1 MKELPEKGFFDGF
14 YIWFDI
20 DNKKEYYSTP
30 LYQYKTKSS
39 GNFEDRKQAIKLEK
53 SISKCKPSKKD
64 EALKYPAF
72 IIYPYEE
79 NIGHMLLKFL
89 NADFSTFENSYD
101 TFFFAYGYELLNI
114 YGTYECLKGRFDTEL
129 EMLKTLKGIFQNSMH
144 DLEIIQYDFRNC
156 IDFLYNLNENEELK
170 DSKVLSKLIASV
182 IKRRNN
188 MNYYAR
194 DIEVILDSYTNK
206 CYDYQRETLESLI
219 KKLDEKNTYVKM
231 TNIYTSSNLPGILFV
246 ILEQI
251 ARTDNLVI
259 KKCQNCGKY
268 FIPIYRQNEIY
279 CDFENI
285 DGSPTCREKGASETY
300 RKNLESIPA
309 LLEYRRTY
317 QKKIMIASRNKED
330 KQLRKDFDKWK
341 KEAQA
346 KIKLYK
352 QNKLSENELYNWM
365 IENK

>member
-1 MKELPEKGFFDGF
+1 
-14 YIWFDI
+14 
-20 DNKKEYYSTP
+20 
-30 LYQYKTKSS
+30 
-39 GNFEDRKQAIKLEK
+39 
-53 SISKCKPSKKD
+53 
-64 EALKYPAF
+64 
-72 IIYPYEE
+72 
-79 NIGHMLLKFL
+79 
-89 NADFSTFENSYD
+89 
-101 TFFFAYGYELLNI
+101 
-114 YGTYECLKGRFDTEL
+114 
-129 EMLKTLKGIFQNSMH
+129 
-144 DLEIIQYDFRNC
+144 
-156 IDFLYNLNENEELK
+156 
-170 DSKVLSKLIASV
+170 
-182 IKRRNN
+182 

-219 KKLDEKNTYVKM
+219 KKLDQKNTYVKM

-285 DGSPTCREKGASETY
+285 GGSPICREKGASETY